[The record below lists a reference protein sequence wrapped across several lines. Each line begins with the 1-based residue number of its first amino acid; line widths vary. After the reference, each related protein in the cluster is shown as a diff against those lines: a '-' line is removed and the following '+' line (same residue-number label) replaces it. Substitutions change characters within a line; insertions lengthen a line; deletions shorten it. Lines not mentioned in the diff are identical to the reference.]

1 LNRAPRFVVVDGFN
15 MGLARGTGV
24 ATYGRNLT
32 RTLKTLGYEVG
43 VLYGAPIAERMPPA
57 LQQALLFDAAP
68 THETR
73 LQRWLR
79 RSRAALGGWHSRAF
93 QVKLSD
99 VVVLDGLRERLPDC
113 DSFWNARNLYAKAAV
128 QFESIRIANRVSMP
142 HPPGLFHWTY
152 PLPVVG
158 NGAPNIYT
166 LHDLVP
172 LRLPYTTL
180 DRKAY
185 YHRLI
190 RWVVQTADHV
200 VTVSE
205 ASRRDI
211 MELFGISADRVT
223 NTYQAVTIPECGRR
237 DDDQL
242 RERLMRIHGLDHRG
256 YFLYFGAIE
265 PKKNVGRMIEAYL
278 GSSASS
284 PLLIVGGAGWQQ
296 EQELALLHLR
306 ERIAAELGS
315 SPRDRRVVLLG
326 HVAPATLFDLVSG
339 ARAVVFPSLYEG
351 FGLPVLE
358 AMALGT
364 PVLTSNRSS
373 LPEIVGDAALS
384 VDPYDVRAI
393 AAGFEVLDADAL
405 LRAGLAEKG
414 KRRAGLFSEDAY
426 SQRIEAVYQEVMARW
441 ATKAAAVTTHQVR
454 DA

>member
-1 LNRAPRFVVVDGFN
+1 LSRAPPFVVVDGFN

-32 RTLKTLGYEVG
+32 RTVKSLGYEVG
-43 VLYGAPIAERMPPA
+43 VLYGASIAESMPPA
-57 LQQALLFDAAP
+57 LQQAMLFDAAP
-68 THETR
+68 AHQTR

-79 RSRAALGGWHSRAF
+79 HSRAALGGWHSRAF
-93 QVKLSD
+93 QIALSD
-99 VVVLDGLRERLPDC
+99 VVVLDGLRDRLPDC
-113 DSFWNARNLYAKAAV
+113 DSVWNARNLYAKAAI
-128 QFESIRIANRVSMP
+128 QFEGMQIGNRVSMP
-142 HPPGLFHWTY
+142 RPTDLFHWTY
-152 PLPVVG
+152 PLPVMG
-158 NGAPNIYT
+158 HGAPNIYT

-190 RWVVQTADHV
+190 RWVVQRADHV
-200 VTVSE
+200 VTVSD

-211 MELFGISADRVT
+211 IELFGIPADRVT
-223 NTYQAVTIPECGRR
+223 NTYQAVVPPERSWRG
-237 DDDQL
+237 DDQL
-242 RERLMRIHGLDHRG
+242 RERLMRVHGLDHRG

-278 GSSASS
+278 GSSVSA
-284 PLLIVGGAGWQQ
+284 PLLIVGGDGWHR
-296 EQELALLHLR
+296 EQELALLNMR
-306 ERIAAELGS
+306 ERIAAELGPS
-315 SPRDRRVVLLG
+315 LGHRRVVLLG
-326 HVAPATLFDLVSG
+326 YVAPETLFDLVSG

-358 AMALGT
+358 AMMLGT
-364 PVLTSNRSS
+364 PVLTSNTSS

-393 AAGFEVLDADAL
+393 AAGFEALDADAM
-405 LRAGLAEKG
+405 LRARLSEKG
-414 KRRAGLFSEDAY
+414 KLRAGLFSEDAY
-426 SQRIEAVYQEVMARW
+426 RRRIDAVYREVMGRR
-441 ATKAAAVTTHQVR
+441 ATHPSTVATRGAH